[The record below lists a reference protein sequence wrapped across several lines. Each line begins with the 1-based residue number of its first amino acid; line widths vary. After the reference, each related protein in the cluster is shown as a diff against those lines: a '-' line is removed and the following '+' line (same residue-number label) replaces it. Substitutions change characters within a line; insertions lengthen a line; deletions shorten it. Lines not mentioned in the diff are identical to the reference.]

1 MKKKPQENFYGA
13 VMVVGGG
20 IAGIQAALDL
30 ADSGFLVHMV
40 EKSPAIGGV
49 MSALDKTFPTNDCS
63 MCILSPK
70 LVEVGRHRNIRLLTL
85 SEVESIEGEP
95 GRFTVTV
102 RERPRYVD
110 TDKCIAC
117 GVCADKCP
125 RKVEDAYNQ
134 GLGTRKA
141 AYVLYPQAVPLKYAI
156 DADHCIY
163 FEKGKCR
170 ACEKF
175 CPAGAIDF
183 NQKEKVHQIDVGS
196 IILAPG
202 FTSFDPSGMDVY
214 GYGRLP
220 NVVTSMQF
228 ERILNASG
236 PFEGHLTRP
245 SDHKAPAKIAWLQC
259 VGSRDMHE
267 GANPYCSGVCCMYAI
282 KEALVARE
290 HAGGDLE
297 TAIFFMDM
305 RTHGK
310 GFEQT
315 YMRARDEEGVRFIRS
330 RVHSIEPAGPGS
342 DDLSIHY
349 VTENGEIRDEVFD
362 LVVLSTGLEISPEIR
377 ELASKLDIDLDRDG
391 FASTSSFQP
400 VATSRPGIF
409 SCGAFAGVKDI
420 PQSVMEASAAY
431 SASAALLSPARNT
444 LTTEKSYP
452 PEKSVADEEPRV
464 GVFVCHCGINIG
476 GVVDVP
482 AVREYAKTLPNVVY
496 AGDNLFT
503 CSQDTQENIRKTIQE
518 HRLNRVVVAACTPR
532 THEPLFQETIRE
544 AGLNPYLFEFANI
557 RDQDSWVHQKEPERA
572 TTKAK
577 DLVRMAVAKASL
589 LEPIDRLQLEVNHN
603 ALVIGAGVAGM
614 AAALN
619 LADQGF
625 HTFLVERSGVL
636 GGQANNVRTT
646 WNGESVPDFIADL
659 TRRIQ
664 AHDRIDL
671 LLEADIQDISGFVG
685 NFTTKVKQPSGE
697 KTLEHGVVIV
707 ATGGVP
713 CSPQEYLNGESDR
726 VTVWHELEQLFEKEP
741 ERLAA
746 CDGVAFIQCVGSREP
761 ERPYCSKLCCTAS
774 IQQAIALK
782 KARPDLDVTVL
793 YRDIRTFG
801 QREDLYREARER
813 GVLFIRFSVDQ
824 KPTVEKVDKDG
835 KKMLR
840 IGVTDPILGR
850 PIHLYVDYLN
860 LATAIVPRPVEDL
873 AKMLKV
879 PLNEDGFFL
888 EAHIKLR
895 PVDFSTDGVFVC
907 GLAHYPKPIEES
919 IAQAQA
925 AAGRAARLLSQE
937 TIDVEPIVSVVDQDL
952 CIGCGLCEASCPFG
966 AIRLVEVPGK
976 GYRAE
981 NISALCKGCGVCAA
995 ACPQKAIDMKHFR
1008 DRQIRAAIRA
1018 GAERI

>member
-1 MKKKPQENFYGA
+1 MKKKPHEDFYGA

-95 GRFTVTV
+95 GCFTVTV

-110 TDKCIAC
+110 MDKCIAC

-134 GLGTRKA
+134 GLSRRKA

-183 NQKEKVHQIDVGS
+183 NQTEKVHQIDVGS
-196 IILAPG
+196 VILAPG
-202 FTSFDPSGMDVY
+202 FSSFDPSGMDVY
-214 GYGRLP
+214 GYGRFP

-236 PFEGHLTRP
+236 PFEGHLARP

-282 KEALVARE
+282 KEALVAKE
-290 HAGGDLE
+290 HATGDLE

-315 YMRARDEEGVRFIRS
+315 YMRARDQEGVRFIRS
-330 RVHSIEPAGPGS
+330 RVHSIEPAGPRS
-342 DDLSIHY
+342 EDLSIHY
-349 VTENGEIRDEVFD
+349 VTEDGETHDEVFD
-362 LVVLSTGLEISPEIR
+362 LVVLSVGLEISPEIR
-377 ELASKLDIDLDRDG
+377 GLASKMGIDLDRDG
-391 FASTSSFQP
+391 FAATSSFQP

-431 SASAALLSPARNT
+431 SASAALLSPVRNT

-452 PEKSVADEEPRV
+452 PEMSVAGEEPRI

-557 RDQDSWVHQKEPERA
+557 RDQDSWVHQKEPEKA

-589 LEPIDRLQLEVNHN
+589 LEPIDRFQLEVNHN
-603 ALVIGAGVAGM
+603 ALVIGAGMAGM
-614 AAALN
+614 TAALN

-625 HTFLVERSGVL
+625 HTFLVEQSDLL
-636 GGQANNVRTT
+636 GGQANSIKTT
-646 WNGESVPDFIADL
+646 WNGESVPDFLADL

-664 AHDRIDL
+664 EHDRIEI
-671 LLEADIQDISGFVG
+671 LLEAEIKEINGFVG

-697 KTLEHGVVIV
+697 KSLEHGVVIV
-707 ATGGVP
+707 ATGGIP
-713 CSPQEYLNGESDR
+713 YPSQEYLNGRSDR

-824 KPTVEKVDKDG
+824 KPTVEEVEKDR
-835 KKMLR
+835 KKMLC

-860 LATAIVPRPVEDL
+860 LATAIVPRPVEGL

-925 AAGRAARLLSQE
+925 AAGRAARLLSQK

-966 AIRLVEVPGK
+966 AIRVVKVPGK

-1018 GAERI
+1018 GAERS